1 MKKTLFILLF
11 AILSPLNVLAQLK
24 FERSDLAFH
33 STYEKQCFTAIDL
46 QQSPK
51 IENILALLMAGNPI
65 NGEKEFL
72 KAQQKLDLI
81 IADLEKE
88 KIGEKKLKKSAKII
102 FDRVHSYLR
111 LYKESAH
118 FDQIFNDGIYNCLTA
133 SALYAFILER
143 FNIPYALVEMPTHVF
158 VLLDPGGENIGLETT
173 DPKEGVFRLDKSK
186 MVAELRQ
193 QKMVSDEE
201 SRGKTD
207 EEVYDTYFKKAQIKI
222 NLNQLIGLAY
232 HNFAIEKLNEKAFK
246 AAIEYSEKS
255 LFLYP
260 NEDRQ
265 IVRMTGLSALTET
278 TTIEKP
284 ENFAPF
290 FALYDYPIMH
300 KSLNEKLPSIFEDIS
315 KKYLIN
321 DYDQEKYNQF
331 YQYFIQQLNKK
342 QQPTEYF
349 VYTNYLYTG
358 MNAGLKRNFIKSLAA
373 FDSAYSIKSGN
384 LRLQELLAISLTEIM
399 NKDKYAFRPTNTDS
413 LLAKYTFL
421 KDNERFMVLH
431 CQQKLKPLVAL
442 FDDGKDTEGF
452 AAVTAYEPKLDA
464 IKSTIEH
471 KLSIEIIYDAIF
483 RFYVRKDDYKQCRH
497 WLEKGLAIEPGND
510 YLLHQM
516 EMVKEHISIYGE
528 DPYPNKLKPRPD
540 KPKKGKN

>member
-1 MKKTLFILLF
+1 MKKTLSILLF
-11 AILSPLNVLAQLK
+11 AILFPIAIMAQLK
-24 FERSDLAFH
+24 FELSDLVFH
-33 STYEKQCFTAIDL
+33 STYEKQCFTSINL
-46 QQSPK
+46 QQSPN
-51 IENILALLMAGNPI
+51 IENIFSLLIAGNPI
-65 NGEKEFL
+65 NGEKEFM

-111 LYKESAH
+111 LYKETAH

-133 SALYAFILER
+133 SALYALILER
-143 FNIPYALVEMPTHVF
+143 LGIPYALIEMPTHVF

-186 MVAELRQ
+186 IVAELRQ
-193 QKMVSDEE
+193 QKMISDEE

-207 EEVYDTYFKKAQIKI
+207 EEVYDTYFKEAQIKI

-232 HNFAIEKLNEKAFK
+232 HNFAVEKLNEKAFK
-246 AAIEYSEKS
+246 SSVEYSEKS

-260 NEDRQ
+260 NEARQ
-265 IVRMTGLSALTET
+265 IIRMTCLSVLTET
-278 TTIEKP
+278 MTLDKP

-300 KSLNEKLPSIFEDIS
+300 KTLNEKLPEIFEEIS
-315 KKYLIN
+315 KKYLIE
-321 DYDQEKYNQF
+321 DYDQQKHSQF

-342 QQPTEYF
+342 QQPTLDF
-349 VYTNYLYTG
+349 VYINYLYTG
-358 MNAGLKRNFIKSLAA
+358 VNAGIKRNYTKSMVAL
-373 FDSAYSIKSGN
+373 DSAYSIKSGN
-384 LRLQELLAISLTEIM
+384 LRLQELMATCLTAIIK
-399 NKDKYAFRPTNTDS
+399 KDNYTFHPTNTDS
-413 LLAKYTFL
+413 LLIKYTFL
-421 KDNERFMVLH
+421 KEHEDFMSLH
-431 CQQKLKPLVAL
+431 CYQKLKPIVDL
-442 FDDGKDTEGF
+442 FEEGKDAEGF
-452 AAVTAYEPKLDA
+452 AAITAYEPKLDA

-471 KLSIEIIYDAIF
+471 QLSVEIMYDAIF
-483 RFYVRKDDYKQCRH
+483 RFFVKRDDYKQCRH
-497 WLEKGLAIEPGND
+497 WLEKGLVLQPGND

-516 EMVKEHISIYGE
+516 EMVKEHISVYGE
-528 DPYPNKLKPRPD
+528 DPYPNKLKTTPN

>member
-1 MKKTLFILLF
+1 MKKTLSILLF
-11 AILSPLNVLAQLK
+11 AILFPIAMMAQLK
-24 FERSDLAFH
+24 IELSDLVFH
-33 STYEKQCFTAIDL
+33 STYEKQCFTAINL
-46 QQSPK
+46 QQSA
-51 IENILALLMAGNPI
+51 NIKNTLALLMAGNPQ
-65 NGEKEFL
+65 NGEKEL
-72 KAQQKLDLI
+72 LAAQQKLDLI

-111 LYKESAH
+111 LYKETAH
-118 FDQIFNDGIYNCLTA
+118 FDQIFNDGTYNCLTA
-133 SALYAFILER
+133 SALYAFILEH
-143 FNIPYALVEMPTHVF
+143 FDIPYALIEMPTHVF

-186 MVAELRQ
+186 IVAELRQ
-193 QKMVSDEE
+193 KKMISDEE

-207 EEVYDTYFKKAQIKI
+207 EEVYDTYFKEAQIKI

-246 AAIEYSEKS
+246 ASIEYSEKS

-265 IVRMTGLSALTET
+265 IIRMTGLSALTET
-278 TTIEKP
+278 MTIEKP

-300 KSLNEKLPSIFEDIS
+300 KTLNEKLPNIFEDIS

-321 DYDQEKYNQF
+321 DYDQQKYNQF
-331 YQYFIQQLNKK
+331 YQYFIQQLNEK
-342 QQPTEYF
+342 QQPTLDF
-349 VYTNYLYTG
+349 VYINYLYIG
-358 MNAGLKRNFIKSLAA
+358 VNAGIKRNYTKSMVAL
-373 FDSAYSIKSGN
+373 DSAYSIKSGN
-384 LRLQELLAISLTEIM
+384 LRLQELIATSLTTIIT
-399 NKDKYAFRPTNTDS
+399 KDNYTFHPTNTDS
-413 LLAKYTFL
+413 LLTKYTFL
-421 KDNERFMVLH
+421 KEHEGFMSLH
-431 CQQKLKPLVAL
+431 CYQKLKPIVDL
-442 FDDGKDTEGF
+442 FDEGKDEEGF
-452 AAVTAYEPKLDA
+452 AAVTAYQPKLDA

-471 KLSIEIIYDAIF
+471 QLSIEIIYDAIF
-483 RFYVRKDDYKQCRH
+483 RLFVRKDDYKQCRH
-497 WLEKGLAIEPGND
+497 WLEKGLALEPGND